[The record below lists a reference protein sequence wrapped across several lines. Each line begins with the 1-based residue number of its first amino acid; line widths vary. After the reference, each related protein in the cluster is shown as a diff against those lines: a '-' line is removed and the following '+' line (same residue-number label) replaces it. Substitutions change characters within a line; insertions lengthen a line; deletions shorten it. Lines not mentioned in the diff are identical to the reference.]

1 MFVTKLVFLEV
12 LGFVKGVLRGKMF
25 FLFFFFSLLGVEV
38 VLWGGGFTRTITG

>member
-25 FLFFFFSLLGVEV
+25 FLFFFV
-38 VLWGGGFTRTITG
+38 GGGGGAVGRGVH